1 MKTVAMALLIAALSS
16 GAAKAELYTLE
27 DSTDGYISLNECLY
41 ALSKGTRLLRQGEEV
56 FIYNNGVWSI
66 AFTESGGF
74 DCTLVGVLR
83 E

>member
-1 MKTVAMALLIAALSS
+1 MKPIAMALLITALSS
-16 GAAKAELYTLE
+16 GAAMAERYMLE
-27 DSTDGYISLNECLY
+27 ESTDGYISLNECLY

-66 AFTESGGF
+66 SFAESGGF
-74 DCTLVGVLR
+74 DCALVGVLR